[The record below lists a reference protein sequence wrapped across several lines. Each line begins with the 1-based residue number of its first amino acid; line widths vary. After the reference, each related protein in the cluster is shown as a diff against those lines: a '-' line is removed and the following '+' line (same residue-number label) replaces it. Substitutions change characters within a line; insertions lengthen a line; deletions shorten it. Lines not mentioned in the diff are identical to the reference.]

1 MTNVQRNKLYHE
13 QDLKQIC
20 SRGNRPP
27 VSRLQAKTSRGRKTI
42 AVREPGPIMISTVPS
57 IKSQNSRAS
66 TRILKNQKTRSGIGM
81 LEGEERTEDLRAR
94 TQVLRNSLQGSDG
107 RPASQ
112 LHLPDPYP
120 NPRQQ
125 NLPGAPRQG
134 QGPKPHP
141 SHRPPSEGRRRG
153 RRRLRT
159 GKLQRPV

>member
-1 MTNVQRNKLYHE
+1 
-13 QDLKQIC
+13 
-20 SRGNRPP
+20 
-27 VSRLQAKTSRGRKTI
+27 
-42 AVREPGPIMISTVPS
+42 MISTVPS

-66 TRILKNQKTRSGIGM
+66 TRILENQKTRSGIGM
-81 LEGEERTEDLRAR
+81 LEGEDRSEDLRAR
-94 TQVLRNSLQGSDG
+94 PQVLRNSLQGSDG

-125 NLPGAPRQG
+125 KLPGAPRQG
-134 QGPKPHP
+134 QGPKPYP

-159 GKLQRPV
+159 GKTAKTGLNSATLLYSEPGGRKKFSPNFVKNKEKKKFSDQVPST